1 MSKFQ
6 NYLKT
11 FDITSTLTEEDIDK
25 TLALLQIYGPAVR
38 RTASRIGEMEEEC
51 YEGRRQSISD
61 FINLAIDYD
70 RDTDR
75 KRIADR
81 LAEMGHSMQLLSVM
95 EDALVLVKDTPP
107 NGGTYFNILQARY
120 FDVYC
125 TSNEEAYLNLGIS
138 SSTYYRHIKPA
149 IRAYAASLWCVVI
162 PDLIIR
168 EHLQQSGILV
178 VKSIDRFGRNYS
190 GIRAEW
196 EYLTKTLGVDIVV
209 LDTPILDT
217 TRYKDLLGSVITDIV
232 LAVLSFGAQ
241 LEVDTKSKA
250 QAEGIAAA
258 HLKGVKFGR
267 PKCSVKDWDIYY
279 PKWKQGKSRLSSAI
293 GSWASAHQ
301 HFIGWCMSLSR
312 REKHDETLHY
322 IRKNWWI
329 SFRGK

>member
-138 SSTYYRHIKPA
+138 FY
-149 IRAYAASLWCVVI
+149 
-162 PDLIIR
+162 
-168 EHLQQSGILV
+168 IL
-178 VKSIDRFGRNYS
+178 
-190 GIRAEW
+190 
-196 EYLTKTLGVDIVV
+196 
-209 LDTPILDT
+209 
-217 TRYKDLLGSVITDIV
+217 
-232 LAVLSFGAQ
+232 
-241 LEVDTKSKA
+241 
-250 QAEGIAAA
+250 
-258 HLKGVKFGR
+258 
-267 PKCSVKDWDIYY
+267 
-279 PKWKQGKSRLSSAI
+279 
-293 GSWASAHQ
+293 SAHQ
-301 HFIGWCMSLSR
+301 ARYPCLCSKPLVCRNPRSDHQGAPAAKR
-312 REKHDETLHY
+312 
-322 IRKNWWI
+322 
-329 SFRGK
+329 

>member
-25 TLALLQIYGPAVR
+25 TLALLQIYGSAVR

-168 EHLQQSGILV
+168 EHLQQ
-178 VKSIDRFGRNYS
+178 N
-190 GIRAEW
+190 
-196 EYLTKTLGVDIVV
+196 
-209 LDTPILDT
+209 
-217 TRYKDLLGSVITDIV
+217 GSVAAKV
-232 LAVLSFGAQ
+232 
-241 LEVDTKSKA
+241 EVS
-250 QAEGIAAA
+250 
-258 HLKGVKFGR
+258 
-267 PKCSVKDWDIYY
+267 
-279 PKWKQGKSRLSSAI
+279 
-293 GSWASAHQ
+293 
-301 HFIGWCMSLSR
+301 
-312 REKHDETLHY
+312 
-322 IRKNWWI
+322 
-329 SFRGK
+329 

>member
-120 FDVYC
+120 
-125 TSNEEAYLNLGIS
+125 TSCPEVADEHSKEWIASTVKEIITEMIS
-138 SSTYYRHIKPA
+138 SGELQISAQTPA
-149 IRAYAASLWCVVI
+149 PETNGSSLAAD
-162 PDLIIR
+162 DL
-168 EHLQQSGILV
+168 
-178 VKSIDRFGRNYS
+178 
-190 GIRAEW
+190 AE
-196 EYLTKTLGVDIVV
+196 LGGVMGMFRTKG
-209 LDTPILDT
+209 
-217 TRYKDLLGSVITDIV
+217 
-232 LAVLSFGAQ
+232 
-241 LEVDTKSKA
+241 
-250 QAEGIAAA
+250 
-258 HLKGVKFGR
+258 
-267 PKCSVKDWDIYY
+267 
-279 PKWKQGKSRLSSAI
+279 
-293 GSWASAHQ
+293 
-301 HFIGWCMSLSR
+301 
-312 REKHDETLHY
+312 
-322 IRKNWWI
+322 
-329 SFRGK
+329 

>member
-125 TSNEEAYLNLGIS
+125 TSMRKHIS
-138 SSTYYRHIKPA
+138 TSESPHLHTIGTSSQLSVPMRQ
-149 IRAYAASLWCVVI
+149 AS
-162 PDLIIR
+162 
-168 EHLQQSGILV
+168 
-178 VKSIDRFGRNYS
+178 
-190 GIRAEW
+190 
-196 EYLTKTLGVDIVV
+196 GV
-209 LDTPILDT
+209 
-217 TRYKDLLGSVITDIV
+217 S
-232 LAVLSFGAQ
+232 
-241 LEVDTKSKA
+241 
-250 QAEGIAAA
+250 
-258 HLKGVKFGR
+258 
-267 PKCSVKDWDIYY
+267 
-279 PKWKQGKSRLSSAI
+279 
-293 GSWASAHQ
+293 
-301 HFIGWCMSLSR
+301 
-312 REKHDETLHY
+312 
-322 IRKNWWI
+322 
-329 SFRGK
+329 

>member
-107 NGGTYFNILQARY
+107 NGGTYRRGH
-120 FDVYC
+120 
-125 TSNEEAYLNLGIS
+125 S
-138 SSTYYRHIKPA
+138 KPTH
-149 IRAYAASLWCVVI
+149 C
-162 PDLIIR
+162 P
-168 EHLQQSGILV
+168 
-178 VKSIDRFGRNYS
+178 
-190 GIRAEW
+190 
-196 EYLTKTLGVDIVV
+196 
-209 LDTPILDT
+209 
-217 TRYKDLLGSVITDIV
+217 
-232 LAVLSFGAQ
+232 
-241 LEVDTKSKA
+241 
-250 QAEGIAAA
+250 
-258 HLKGVKFGR
+258 
-267 PKCSVKDWDIYY
+267 
-279 PKWKQGKSRLSSAI
+279 
-293 GSWASAHQ
+293 
-301 HFIGWCMSLSR
+301 SR
-312 REKHDETLHY
+312 RGTAVDPYHDQRLPH
-322 IRKNWWI
+322 
-329 SFRGK
+329 GVLQLPA

>member
-120 FDVYC
+120 
-125 TSNEEAYLNLGIS
+125 AGIV
-138 SSTYYRHIKPA
+138 H
-149 IRAYAASLWCVVI
+149 
-162 PDLIIR
+162 D
-168 EHLQQSGILV
+168 
-178 VKSIDRFGRNYS
+178 GRNYMFFTMDEVALID
-190 GIRAEW
+190 GLIATYFVAESVS
-196 EYLTKTLGVDIVV
+196 ESVRVRYYETHQHLQDNRTDYVDLRNIKEA
-209 LDTPILDT
+209 LFFLAPLFHGSIQFE
-217 TRYKDLLGSVITDIV
+217 KDIWSVIAKTQRLLKESSPV
-232 LAVLSFGAQ
+232 
-241 LEVDTKSKA
+241 
-250 QAEGIAAA
+250 AE
-258 HLKGVKFGR
+258 
-267 PKCSVKDWDIYY
+267 
-279 PKWKQGKSRLSSAI
+279 
-293 GSWASAHQ
+293 
-301 HFIGWCMSLSR
+301 
-312 REKHDETLHY
+312 
-322 IRKNWWI
+322 
-329 SFRGK
+329 

>member
-120 FDVYC
+120 RHPLASTLKQR
-125 TSNEEAYLNLGIS
+125 TS
-138 SSTYYRHIKPA
+138 
-149 IRAYAASLWCVVI
+149 
-162 PDLIIR
+162 
-168 EHLQQSGILV
+168 
-178 VKSIDRFGRNYS
+178 
-190 GIRAEW
+190 
-196 EYLTKTLGVDIVV
+196 
-209 LDTPILDT
+209 
-217 TRYKDLLGSVITDIV
+217 TRY
-232 LAVLSFGAQ
+232 
-241 LEVDTKSKA
+241 
-250 QAEGIAAA
+250 
-258 HLKGVKFGR
+258 
-267 PKCSVKDWDIYY
+267 PKMANCS
-279 PKWKQGKSRLSSAI
+279 
-293 GSWASAHQ
+293 
-301 HFIGWCMSLSR
+301 
-312 REKHDETLHY
+312 
-322 IRKNWWI
+322 
-329 SFRGK
+329 

>member
-107 NGGTYFNILQARY
+107 NGGTYFKHPPGKGTLMSTAPQMRKHISTSESPHLHTIGTSSQLSVPMRQA
-120 FDVYC
+120 
-125 TSNEEAYLNLGIS
+125 
-138 SSTYYRHIKPA
+138 
-149 IRAYAASLWCVVI
+149 
-162 PDLIIR
+162 
-168 EHLQQSGILV
+168 SGV
-178 VKSIDRFGRNYS
+178 S
-190 GIRAEW
+190 
-196 EYLTKTLGVDIVV
+196 
-209 LDTPILDT
+209 
-217 TRYKDLLGSVITDIV
+217 
-232 LAVLSFGAQ
+232 
-241 LEVDTKSKA
+241 
-250 QAEGIAAA
+250 
-258 HLKGVKFGR
+258 
-267 PKCSVKDWDIYY
+267 
-279 PKWKQGKSRLSSAI
+279 
-293 GSWASAHQ
+293 
-301 HFIGWCMSLSR
+301 
-312 REKHDETLHY
+312 
-322 IRKNWWI
+322 
-329 SFRGK
+329 

>member
-149 IRAYAASLWCVVI
+149 IRAYCLWVCLPHTMSSCTAVSSSTSCADARSWILSITAS
-162 PDLIIR
+162 
-168 EHLQQSGILV
+168 
-178 VKSIDRFGRNYS
+178 
-190 GIRAEW
+190 
-196 EYLTKTLGVDIVV
+196 
-209 LDTPILDT
+209 T
-217 TRYKDLLGSVITDIV
+217 TRSGSARYSAIP
-232 LAVLSFGAQ
+232 
-241 LEVDTKSKA
+241 
-250 QAEGIAAA
+250 
-258 HLKGVKFGR
+258 R
-267 PKCSVKDWDIYY
+267 
-279 PKWKQGKSRLSSAI
+279 RLRLPLPSSA
-293 GSWASAHQ
+293 
-301 HFIGWCMSLSR
+301 R
-312 REKHDETLHY
+312 
-322 IRKNWWI
+322 
-329 SFRGK
+329 

>member
-120 FDVYC
+120 SLTGRTAVSKTARGC
-125 TSNEEAYLNLGIS
+125 SSRPIPANILGCRQMVKAPVSDTGICWFKS
-138 SSTYYRHIKPA
+138 SHPSHIWRVNP
-149 IRAYAASLWCVVI
+149 
-162 PDLIIR
+162 
-168 EHLQQSGILV
+168 
-178 VKSIDRFGRNYS
+178 
-190 GIRAEW
+190 
-196 EYLTKTLGVDIVV
+196 
-209 LDTPILDT
+209 
-217 TRYKDLLGSVITDIV
+217 
-232 LAVLSFGAQ
+232 
-241 LEVDTKSKA
+241 
-250 QAEGIAAA
+250 EGPGTA
-258 HLKGVKFGR
+258 R
-267 PKCSVKDWDIYY
+267 
-279 PKWKQGKSRLSSAI
+279 
-293 GSWASAHQ
+293 
-301 HFIGWCMSLSR
+301 
-312 REKHDETLHY
+312 
-322 IRKNWWI
+322 
-329 SFRGK
+329 

>member
-61 FINLAIDYD
+61 FINMAIDYD

-149 IRAYAASLWCVVI
+149 IRAYAANLWCVVI

-168 EHLQQSGILV
+168 EHLQQSG
-178 VKSIDRFGRNYS
+178 
-190 GIRAEW
+190 
-196 EYLTKTLGVDIVV
+196 
-209 LDTPILDT
+209 
-217 TRYKDLLGSVITDIV
+217 SVT
-232 LAVLSFGAQ
+232 AQ
-241 LEVDTKSKA
+241 VEVS
-250 QAEGIAAA
+250 
-258 HLKGVKFGR
+258 
-267 PKCSVKDWDIYY
+267 
-279 PKWKQGKSRLSSAI
+279 
-293 GSWASAHQ
+293 
-301 HFIGWCMSLSR
+301 
-312 REKHDETLHY
+312 
-322 IRKNWWI
+322 
-329 SFRGK
+329 

>member
-149 IRAYAASLWCVVI
+149 VRAYAASLWCVVI

-168 EHLQQSGILV
+168 EHLQQSG
-178 VKSIDRFGRNYS
+178 
-190 GIRAEW
+190 
-196 EYLTKTLGVDIVV
+196 
-209 LDTPILDT
+209 
-217 TRYKDLLGSVITDIV
+217 SVT
-232 LAVLSFGAQ
+232 AQ
-241 LEVDTKSKA
+241 VEVS
-250 QAEGIAAA
+250 
-258 HLKGVKFGR
+258 
-267 PKCSVKDWDIYY
+267 
-279 PKWKQGKSRLSSAI
+279 
-293 GSWASAHQ
+293 
-301 HFIGWCMSLSR
+301 
-312 REKHDETLHY
+312 
-322 IRKNWWI
+322 
-329 SFRGK
+329 